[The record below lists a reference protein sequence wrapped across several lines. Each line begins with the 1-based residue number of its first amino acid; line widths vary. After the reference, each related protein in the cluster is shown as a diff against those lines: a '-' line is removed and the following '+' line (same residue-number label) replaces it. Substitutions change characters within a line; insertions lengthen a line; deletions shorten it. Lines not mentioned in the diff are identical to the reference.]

1 MRAPLLAV
9 LCLALPAVALADPSA
24 PASPDSVAAA
34 KSGNH
39 TEYLV
44 PALASHPFHVD
55 GGDRPF
61 YHRLSF
67 NPAYGSLGHDRLYA
81 LRFAYNPN
89 AWLGWEASIGHNPGK
104 SVHALLNTLDA
115 VIRKPLSG
123 RFQPYLRAGY
133 GMMLVYPGE
142 SLNADPVTA
151 NLLAAGGGVEFY
163 VRNDFALRVDARSLT
178 ALGGDART
186 DGTVAYRYDELTFG
200 LSFYRG
206 LAE

>member
-1 MRAPLLAV
+1 
-9 LCLALPAVALADPSA
+9 LALAPALVAAEPAA
-24 PASPDSVAAA
+24 PASPEAAA
-34 KSGNH
+34 APASSGGR
-39 TEYLV
+39 EYLV

-55 GGDRPF
+55 GGARPF

-67 NPAYGSLGHDRLYA
+67 SPAYGSLGHDHLYA

-89 AWLGWEASIGHNPGK
+89 SWLGWEASIGHNPGK
-104 SVHALLNTLDA
+104 SVHALLHTLDA
-115 VIRKPLSG
+115 VVRHPLPG
-123 RFQPYLRAGY
+123 RIQPYLRAGY

-151 NLLAAGGGVEFY
+151 NLLAAGGGVELY
-163 VRNDFALRVDARSLT
+163 VRNDLALRIDARSLT
-178 ALGGDART
+178 ALGGDTHTER
-186 DGTVAYRYDELTFG
+186 TVAYRYDEITFG